1 MELINSSAQG
11 RGISKRVALAI
22 ACVVALLAGMAM
34 TAKAERASASNLYFC
49 QMALVAKG
57 NICAEGHYRKI
68 TRVNARAFNGSF
80 CAGAYNS
87 NWVQV
92 GGWTCSGEVGE
103 TSNGNYDGSKF
114 LNAAVLNNALGTTYV
129 DYGLV
134 YYNP

>member
-1 MELINSSAQG
+1 MELSNHSALG
-11 RGISKRVALAI
+11 RGMNKRVALAI
-22 ACVVALLAGMAM
+22 ACLVALLAGLTM
-34 TAKAERASASNLYFC
+34 TASAERASASNLYFC
-49 QMALVAKG
+49 QNALVAKG

-68 TRVNARAFNGSF
+68 TRVNARAVNGSF

-103 TSNGNYDGSKF
+103 TSNGNYDGTKF
-114 LNAAVLNNALGTTYV
+114 LNAAVLNNALGQTYV
-129 DYGLV
+129 NYGLV